1 MILLIPLILIII
13 GVCIM
18 FGSNALAWIFHKQ
31 KRCTFL
37 SESCPCIAVL
47 TALSVYS
54 DLWTGLRRVRRGECT
69 AVNARTAALGRV
81 ASHEHV
87 RG

>member
-1 MILLIPLILIII
+1 
-13 GVCIM
+13 
-18 FGSNALAWIFHKQ
+18 
-31 KRCTFL
+31 
-37 SESCPCIAVL
+37 
-47 TALSVYS
+47 LSVHS

-69 AVNARTAALGRV
+69 AVNARTATLGRV